1 MPEDHNTKYNYS
13 LIQQNYFLE
22 FYYSVD
28 TYVWQGKN
36 GKRRENFRTI
46 ICFIGVLFSFILLNS
61 GCSNHGKIATQQQ
74 GA

>member
-36 GKRRENFRTI
+36 GKRRENSAFMHRNSHPA
-46 ICFIGVLFSFILLNS
+46 FS
-61 GCSNHGKIATQQQ
+61 CK
-74 GA
+74 